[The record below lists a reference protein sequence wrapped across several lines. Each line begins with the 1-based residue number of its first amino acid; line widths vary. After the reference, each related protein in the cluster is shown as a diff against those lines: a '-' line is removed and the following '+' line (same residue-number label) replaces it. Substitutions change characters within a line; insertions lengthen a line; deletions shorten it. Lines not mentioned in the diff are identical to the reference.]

1 VIRAGAGIVF
11 DHSIT
16 SAIANFQQQGS
27 GIFQNA
33 VGTSFG
39 DLATDPRFVS
49 ETALPAGTQQPTPP
63 TNPFTPFFFNGVP
76 VGALEFAQ
84 GFGFDSNLKTP
95 YSETITFGIQR
106 ELPGNFQ
113 LDATYVGRFGRR
125 LLAQA
130 DGAQVVDFKDPAS
143 GQTLNQAFTILEGEV
158 RSGAQTFAPLPF
170 FENQFTGGTPACQNF
185 RGFPNCTTA
194 VAADNFT
201 GLQFGGIEGAVI
213 TEAQGGE
220 LAALGAP
227 ATGLNVGVGVP
238 PQFFFNAYQTNKG
251 ASDYNGLLVAL
262 HKKLSHGLQFDF
274 NYTYSHSIDNS
285 SATANNFAG
294 ETANFSGGL
303 ICDATNPAICRGNS
317 EFDITHVVSIDGV
330 YDLPFGRGRAFASNI
345 PTWLNLIAGGWQL
358 AGINSWQTG
367 FAFPAVANASPLSA
381 GENVPPV
388 FTGSTSALRTH
399 IHNTAG
405 TIQLFADPVAAAAA
419 FSAPTGLQGGASR
432 DNLRG
437 PHLWNVDMSLNKHFP
452 IYERME
458 LEFRAEAYNLLNHA
472 NFDLPG
478 LGTGTADITN
488 PSQFGVITGTAD
500 PRVLQLSL
508 RLEF

>member
-1 VIRAGAGIVF
+1 MW
-11 DHSIT
+11 
-16 SAIANFQQQGS
+16 
-27 GIFQNA
+27 
-33 VGTSFG
+33 
-39 DLATDPRFVS
+39 L
-49 ETALPAGTQQPTPP
+49 
-63 TNPFTPFFFNGVP
+63 
-76 VGALEFAQ
+76 
-84 GFGFDSNLKTP
+84 
-95 YSETITFGIQR
+95 
-106 ELPGNFQ
+106 
-113 LDATYVGRFGRR
+113 
-125 LLAQA
+125 
-130 DGAQVVDFKDPAS
+130 
-143 GQTLNQAFTILEGEV
+143 
-158 RSGAQTFAPLPF
+158 
-170 FENQFTGGTPACQNF
+170 
-185 RGFPNCTTA
+185 
-194 VAADNFT
+194 
-201 GLQFGGIEGAVI
+201 
-213 TEAQGGE
+213 
-220 LAALGAP
+220 
-227 ATGLNVGVGVP
+227 
-238 PQFFFNAYQTNKG
+238 
-251 ASDYNGLLVAL
+251 GLLFVL
-262 HKKLSHGLQFDF
+262 I
-274 NYTYSHSIDNS
+274 YTYSHSIVNS

-330 YDLPFGRGRAFASNI
+330 YDLPFGRGRQFASNI

-419 FSAPTGLQGGASR
+419 FSAPTGLQGGTSR